1 MKHKN
6 HVSGKAKT
14 IRKELNRKF
23 GISEGDI
30 VRALKGDEKSAQKLS
45 QMGIDGRRLSKYAPM
60 FAEDV
65 RDSIEGTDAL
75 NKMWA
80 DIYQTAGKSTLN
92 IESDIA
98 RTELADDDLIDG
110 RTEKA
115 FKFIQDKQ
123 LRADKHRNNME
134 ALQMEAE
141 IAEIEQ
147 LANHEF
153 RMQRLE
159 NKLPLKQM
167 QADRDYKEARLD
179 HILQNGDASNMKL
192 IPEKRY
198 TERNLLTRVVDFF
211 RGK

>member
-6 HVSGKAKT
+6 HVSSKAKT
-14 IRKELNRKF
+14 IRKEMQRKF

-30 VRALKGDEKSAQKLS
+30 VRALKGDERAAKHIA
-45 QMGIDGRRLSKYAPM
+45 QMGIDGRRLSKYAPQLADNM
-60 FAEDV
+60 I
-65 RDSIEGTDAL
+65 DSIQGTDAL

-80 DIYQTAGKSTLN
+80 DVYQQVGKSSLA

-98 RTELADDDLIDG
+98 RTELADDDLNDG

-123 LRADKHRNNME
+123 LRADKHSDNMQ

-141 IAEIEQ
+141 IADIEQ
-147 LANHEF
+147 MANHEY
-153 RMQRLE
+153 RMQKLE

-167 QADRDYKEARLD
+167 QADRDYKEQRLD
-179 HILQNGDASNMKL
+179 HILQNGDASQL
-192 IPEKRY
+192 ELVPEKRY
-198 TERNLLTRVVDFF
+198 TERSLLSRVVDFF
-211 RGK
+211 KGK

>member
-45 QMGIDGRRLSKYAPM
+45 QMGIDGRRLQKYAPI
-60 FAEDV
+60 FADDV
-65 RDSIEGTDAL
+65 KDSIQGTDAL
-75 NKMWA
+75 NKMWG
-80 DIYQTAGKSTLN
+80 DIYQQTGKSALA

-98 RTELADDDLIDG
+98 RTELADIDLVDG

-123 LRADKHRNNME
+123 LRTDKHHDNMQ

-147 LANHEF
+147 LASHEY

-179 HILQNGDASNMKL
+179 HILQNGDASQL
-192 IPEKRY
+192 ELVPEKRY
-198 TERNLLTRVVDFF
+198 TERSLLTRVVDFF

>member
-6 HVSGKAKT
+6 HVSAKAKT

-30 VRALKGDEKSAQKLS
+30 VRALKGDEKSVKRLA
-45 QMGIDGRRLSKYAPM
+45 QMGIDGRRLSKYAPI

-65 RDSIEGTDAL
+65 QDSIQGTDAL

-80 DIYQTAGKSTLN
+80 DIYQTAGKSALN

-98 RTELADDDLIDG
+98 KTELADIDLVDG

-123 LRADKHRNNME
+123 LKADKHSESME

-159 NKLPLKQM
+159 NKLPIKQM

-192 IPEKRY
+192 IPEKNY
-198 TERNLLTRVVDFF
+198 TKRNVFARVVDFF
-211 RGK
+211 KGK

>member
-6 HVSGKAKT
+6 HASGKAKN
-14 IRKELNRKF
+14 IRKELSKKF
-23 GISEGDI
+23 GITEGDI
-30 VRALKGDEKSAQKLS
+30 VRALKGDEKAAKHIA
-45 QMGIDGRRLSKYAPM
+45 QMGIDGRRLSKYAPI
-60 FAEDV
+60 FADDV
-65 RDSIEGTDAL
+65 IDSIDGTDSL

-80 DIYQTAGKSTLN
+80 DIYTKAGKSALN

-98 RTELADDDLIDG
+98 KVELADIDLVDG

-115 FKFIQDKQ
+115 FKFVQDKQ
-123 LRADKHRNNME
+123 LKARRHSDNMQ

-141 IAEIEQ
+141 IAEIEA
-147 LANHEF
+147 LANHEY

-179 HILQNGDASNMKL
+179 HILQNGDASKL
-192 IPEKRY
+192 DLVPEKRY
-198 TERNLLTRVVDFF
+198 TERSLLTRVVDFF
-211 RGK
+211 KGK